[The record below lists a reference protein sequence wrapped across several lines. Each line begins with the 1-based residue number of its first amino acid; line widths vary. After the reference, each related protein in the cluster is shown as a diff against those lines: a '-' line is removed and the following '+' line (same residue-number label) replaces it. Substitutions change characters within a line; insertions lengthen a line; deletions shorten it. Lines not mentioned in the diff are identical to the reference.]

1 LNIKDIKENFIQ
13 YKNISKDSI
22 EKIKTGNFQS
32 PKELHKYIYPY
43 ILGKYMLYGTVDDV
57 FSLNK
62 LSELSVAR
70 AIRLSEEGIKKIDNP
85 ATCEGTTSA
94 MNKKVLLLMAIQKEL
109 NFKFPIEII
118 ANIETTMDLAD
129 AVYKALKGM
138 DSSE

>member
-1 LNIKDIKENFIQ
+1 
-13 YKNISKDSI
+13 
-22 EKIKTGNFQS
+22 
-32 PKELHKYIYPY
+32 
-43 ILGKYMLYGTVDDV
+43 MLYGTVDDV

-109 NFKFPIEII
+109 NFKYPIEII